1 MLIKIGVCKIR
12 SVVRPVQNIICS
24 CATELKAAFIS
35 MFRGRRMDLYI
46 CKFKQTHAY
55 IDVQVRIMSNYQ
67 VMVEEGVDEYLEGE
81 WLQ

>member
-1 MLIKIGVCKIR
+1 
-12 SVVRPVQNIICS
+12 
-24 CATELKAAFIS
+24 

-81 WLQ
+81 RRLQWYLICLGCLFDGI

>member
-1 MLIKIGVCKIR
+1 M
-12 SVVRPVQNIICS
+12 S
-24 CATELKAAFIS
+24 
-35 MFRGRRMDLYI
+35 RGRRMDLYI

-81 WLQ
+81 WRLQYYLYLICVVFP